1 MLKKFI
7 ATSLLL
13 GASSAFAGGLD
24 LVVYGTPASVATAGN
39 SNLTNT
45 DDGAIVMTNPA
56 GMAFT
61 DGDMFTSAFQVLSL
75 DLSFDDKGSTTGGGD
90 GGKIGSD
97 ELMPTAYFI
106 HHLDDQWTFGFG
118 MNAHTGLS
126 LEYND
131 SWAGRYNIQSVT
143 LTSVQLVPS
152 LAYKVNDKLSLG
164 AGLII
169 DYAIYEAEVAVDT
182 NVPGDG
188 KMKYEDEDW
197 AFGFTLGM
205 MYQITDATRIALTYI
220 SEIEHEFQDRPKF
233 YNTPAG
239 DVIGGIIDRVDLDM
253 NIPQMVKFGISHELN
268 EDWKL
273 YGSASWEEWSRF
285 GEIAVGSGA
294 GSVDADRN
302 LNDTYGFGLGAAY
315 KLNEDWTL
323 MCGYRFDS
331 SIVDKEDMTADLPS
345 DEIHRYGLG
354 AEYQYSENM
363 TMGFGYSYVDLGN
376 PQLEQESS
384 GGTVKGEYDA
394 AIHIATVGVNYWF

>member
-169 DYAIYEAEVAVDT
+169 DCAIYEAEVAVDT

-205 MYQITDATRIALTYI
+205 M
-220 SEIEHEFQDRPKF
+220 
-233 YNTPAG
+233 
-239 DVIGGIIDRVDLDM
+239 
-253 NIPQMVKFGISHELN
+253 
-268 EDWKL
+268 
-273 YGSASWEEWSRF
+273 
-285 GEIAVGSGA
+285 
-294 GSVDADRN
+294 
-302 LNDTYGFGLGAAY
+302 
-315 KLNEDWTL
+315 
-323 MCGYRFDS
+323 
-331 SIVDKEDMTADLPS
+331 
-345 DEIHRYGLG
+345 
-354 AEYQYSENM
+354 
-363 TMGFGYSYVDLGN
+363 
-376 PQLEQESS
+376 
-384 GGTVKGEYDA
+384 
-394 AIHIATVGVNYWF
+394 